1 MPTEPDTEPQSQLD
15 SLIQAP
21 PFFFFPFRFSLQSAL
36 NQLRNWIFHPCVYVN
51 QPSTALSE
59 YSISSQGG
67 SQNVFQQQMYSSQ
80 GKLSLA

>member
-1 MPTEPDTEPQSQLD
+1 MPTEPDREPQSQLD

-21 PFFFFPFRFSLQSAL
+21 LFLPSRFSLQSAL